1 MPIAVGDNDPRMLTP
16 TQITYLPT
24 ATQKDALVG
33 TLGTPSTSNPY
44 ATKDTTD
51 ALSAAITSGIVGLVS
66 VNRSFT
72 AGGDIEANDSVYLSA
87 SNTVKQMN
95 ASAFTSAAST
105 AVDTGSLKQIFQ
117 YSNTQFVQVTGAQF
131 AADTALTIYAKSLDT
146 AETTIANVASQAI
159 ETGGTE

>member
-1 MPIAVGDNDPRMLTP
+1 MPTVAQVGYIPSTS
-16 TQITYLPT
+16 
-24 ATQKDALVG
+24 QKDALVG
-33 TLGTPSTSNPY
+33 TLGIPSTSNPY

-51 ALSAAITSGIVGLVS
+51 ALSAAITAGIVGLVS

-87 SNTVKQMN
+87 SNTVKQLN
-95 ASAFTSAAST
+95 ASAFSSAAST
-105 AVDTGSLKQIFQ
+105 ATNAGTLKQIFQ

-131 AADTALTIYAKSLDT
+131 SSDTALTIYAKSLDT
-146 AETTIANVASQAI
+146 AETTIANVASQTI